1 MSALTCRGC
10 GGPLRH
16 TFVNLGAQ
24 PLANSYLEPDGLNR
38 TEPVFPLHVRVCE
51 RCFLVQLP
59 EVESREGLF
68 GDYSYFSSFSDTWLR
83 HAEDF
88 VEQIVERLG
97 LGPESHVVEIA
108 SNDGYLLQYI
118 VARGIPSLGV
128 EPAANVATVAEQRGV
143 PTLVAFFGVETAGRL
158 MADGLGADLIVAN
171 NVLAHVPDLGDFVE
185 GLSIAL
191 NPGGTI
197 TLEFP
202 HVLNLILER
211 QFDTVYH
218 EHFSYFSLLA
228 IEPVFAAQGLAV
240 VDVDRLPTHGGSLR
254 LYLRHASESAPEAAA
269 VAGLR
274 DEESAAGLDRLETYT
289 GFAAV
294 VAEVKRDLLDFL
306 IRVKRDGERVVGYGA
321 PAKGNTLLNYCGVGP
336 DLLEYTVDRS
346 PHKQGHF
353 LPGSRIPVHD
363 PARILED
370 EPDYVL
376 ILPWNLADEIVGQMI
391 AVRAWGGRFVIP
403 IPALVVVA

>member
-1 MSALTCRGC
+1 VSALTCRGC